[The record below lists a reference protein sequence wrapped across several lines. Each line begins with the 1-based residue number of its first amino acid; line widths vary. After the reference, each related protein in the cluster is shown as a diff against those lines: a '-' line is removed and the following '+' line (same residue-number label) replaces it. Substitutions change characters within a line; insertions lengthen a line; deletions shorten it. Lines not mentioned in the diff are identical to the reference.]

1 MIVVHSPSELRNWVE
16 VRKRSGRSV
25 GFVPTMGALHD
36 GHRRLIDAS
45 RQVDDDTVV
54 SIFVNRLQFDDP
66 RDFARYPATLDDDR
80 ALCSAAGVAL
90 LWAPSTEHMYPHDFS
105 TNVDVGPLGN
115 ILEGESRPGHFVG
128 VATVVAKLLNASRPD
143 RAYFGAKDF
152 QQVAVVRRLVADL
165 DIGVDIVV
173 VPTVRDPD
181 GLALSSRNRHL
192 STDARR
198 RALAIS
204 RGLFECRDR
213 WQAGDRRIEAHQEAL
228 RSTLNAAGLDVDYAV
243 VVDSTSLLPPESSDR
258 ECVALVA
265 ASCDGV
271 RLIDNVV
278 LEP

>member
-1 MIVVHSPSELRNWVE
+1 MIVVHSPSELRNWME
-16 VRKRSGRSV
+16 DRRRRGRSI

-45 RQVDDDTVV
+45 REVDDDTVV

-66 RDFARYPATLDDDR
+66 RDFARYPNTLDDDR
-80 ALCSAAGVAL
+80 TLCSAAGVAL
-90 LWAPSTEHMYPHDFS
+90 LWAPSTDHMYPSGFS
-105 TNVDVGPLGN
+105 TSVTVGPLGD
-115 ILEGESRPGHFVG
+115 ILEGESRRGHFIG
-128 VATVVAKLLNASRPD
+128 VATVVAKLLNSTRPD

-165 DIGVDIVV
+165 DIGAEIVV

-192 STDARR
+192 SADARR

-213 WQAGDRRIEAHQEAL
+213 WRAGDRRIDVHQDAL
-228 RSTLNAAGLDVDYAV
+228 RASLDAAGLDVDYAV
-243 VVDSTSLLPPESSDR
+243 VVDSKSLVPPSSPDR